1 MLRTVRLYGHLAKKF
16 GREFKY
22 DVASPMEAIAALKA
36 TLPGF
41 EAHLIEYS
49 APGYHVFTGRE
60 NIGVKQ
66 LSHPT
71 NETIKIVPAVAGAKQ
86 GVLQTILGVVLIIV
100 GVFTSEFGGEALINL
115 GVAMVIGGVS
125 QMLFAPPTPKD
136 PGQNERADNRP
147 SYSFNGAVNTAQ
159 QGNAVAVGY
168 GRLIIG
174 SQVIAA
180 GLYVEPL

>member
-22 DVASPMEAIAALKA
+22 DVRSPAEAVAALKA

-41 EAHLIEYS
+41 TEYLIEFS
-49 APGYHVFTGRE
+49 APGYHVFSGRE
-60 NIGVKQ
+60 NLGVKDLNNPANQ
-66 LSHPT
+66 
-71 NETIKIVPAVAGAKQ
+71 TIKIVPAVAGAKA
-86 GVLQTILGVVLIIV
+86 GVLQTILGVVLIAV
-100 GVFTSEFGGEALINL
+100 GVYFDIPIIAKLGLAMLVGGI
-115 GVAMVIGGVS
+115 S

-136 PGQNERADNRP
+136 AGKNERADNQP

-174 SQVIAA
+174 SQVVAA
-180 GLYVEPL
+180 GIYVESL